1 MSSAAPLG
9 RDELL
14 ELLEDLSQTLAS
26 PTRTPAHP
34 SNASAT
40 AQANDA

>member
-1 MSSAAPLG
+1 MTSAAPLG

-26 PTRTPAHP
+26 RTRTPAQSH
-34 SNASAT
+34 
-40 AQANDA
+40 DA